1 MPVLSAAAPTAGGA
15 IARRGRFPIRAA
27 LAFAALLGVAVD
39 PAAGASRA
47 TREYDLKAAFLYNFA
62 QFVEWPADAFES
74 PGAPFVIGIV
84 GTDPFGQSLDEIV
97 AGEAVRGHSIV
108 VRRWRT
114 LEEMGPAHVL
124 FISRGQAARLGD
136 LATAVDDRSILT
148 VGDGNDFATRVGI
161 IGFVVAGNHVRL
173 VINVARARAA
183 NLTIS
188 SQLLRQS
195 QLVEAAP

>member
-1 MPVLSAAAPTAGGA
+1 MPVLTPAL
-15 IARRGRFPIRAA
+15 ARRGRLPHLAVLAA
-27 LAFAALLGVAVD
+27 LAFVALLGVAAD
-39 PAAGASRA
+39 RAAGASRA

-62 QFVEWPADAFES
+62 QFVEWPADAFEG
-74 PGAPFVIGIV
+74 PDAPFVIGIV
-84 GTDPFGQSLDEIV
+84 GTDPFGHSLDEIV
-97 AGEAVRGHSIV
+97 AGETVHGHPIV

-114 LEEMGPAHVL
+114 IEEMGPAHVL
-124 FISRGQAARLGD
+124 FIGRGQAARIGD
-136 LATAVDDRSILT
+136 LAAAVDDRSILT
-148 VGDGNDFATRVGI
+148 VGDGDEFPTRGGI

-195 QLVEAAP
+195 QLVEASAP